1 MAEIKKQAKEQKEMK
16 EQKAKEPKEMK
27 ESKTETKAANCIDN
41 NCPTHGNL
49 KVRGKTFSG
58 NIVSTK
64 MRKTAVIEFER
75 LNFLKKYERYEKR
88 RTKLKVHNPECINA
102 KDADVVKI
110 IECRPLSKTKNFV
123 IIQKLGV
130 EKGFKEKMGAR
141 QAAKVDVKKEEETKT
156 EENEKK

>member
-1 MAEIKKQAKEQKEMK
+1 MKQNNSKNIGLKVEA
-16 EQKAKEPKEMK
+16 PK
-27 ESKTETKAANCIDN
+27 SACTDV
-41 NCPTHGNL
+41 NCPFHGTL
-49 KVRGKTFSG
+49 SVRGRQLSG
-58 NIVSTK
+58 TVISAK
-64 MRKTAVIEFER
+64 MRKTAVMEFER
-75 LNFLKKYERYEKR
+75 LNFVKKYERYEKR

-102 KDADVVKI
+102 KDADVVRI